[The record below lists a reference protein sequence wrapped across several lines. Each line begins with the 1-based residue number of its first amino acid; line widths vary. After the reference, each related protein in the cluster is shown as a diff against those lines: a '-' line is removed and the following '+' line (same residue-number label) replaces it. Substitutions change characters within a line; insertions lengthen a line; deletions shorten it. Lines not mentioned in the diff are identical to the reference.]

1 MRVTKLIREHVE
13 AEVGKVYSAKIEAVG
28 ANYFKE
34 KEQLEN
40 ELEAIAKEAS
50 KKAEALI
57 AERGFEVGN
66 KWGHEKTISVTCSI
80 KKEAEEEKNSKER
93 RELREKKNEI
103 IKDILLS
110 LELGEVTKAELT
122 KLLSEIK

>member
-13 AEVGKVYSAKIEAVG
+13 TEVGKVYSAKIEAVG
-28 ANYFKE
+28 ADYRKE
-34 KEQLEN
+34 KEQLEE

-57 AERGFEVGN
+57 AERGFEVSHS
-66 KWGHEKTISVTCSI
+66 WGHKEIVTVTCSI
-80 KKEAEEEKNSKER
+80 KKEAEEAKHSKER
-93 RELREKKNEI
+93 KELKEKKNEI